1 MTPITNVNPKSITK
15 QKKFTKSQ
23 KEKIIRRF
31 KEEMAQKEKDFQVS
45 VDNEIKI
52 LRMKFTNRRNKIL
65 RKFWDVKLEDILN
78 VEREISDNTKLT
90 LFYVIKQLD
99 LLKKEKNSN

>member
-1 MTPITNVNPKSITK
+1 MAQSTNINPKSITK
-15 QKKFTKSQ
+15 SKKFTRSQ

-31 KEEMAQKEKDFQVS
+31 KEEMAQKEKDFQIS
-45 VDNEIKI
+45 VDNEIKL
-52 LRMKFTNRRNKIL
+52 LRMKFNNRRNKIL

-99 LLKKEKNSN
+99 LLKKDQKSN